1 MNWICSQIGAREHYA
16 IPRVLHRR
24 GKLDSLYTD
33 LWASPLWREAG
44 AMIGR
49 PVLLTRYHRDLETA
63 RVENFN
69 LTTLVDKA
77 FGCGVGTNPYDWFL
91 RVGSDFGRSVEASL
105 QRRKKVDWSEIIF
118 FGYDTGFLEAAS
130 FVKGRGGKAVVC
142 QMDPSRFEV
151 DLVKA
156 EEKIWPGWA
165 KRSAEVP
172 ESYFKRREGEW
183 ALADLVMV
191 NSEWSRQA
199 LIQQGVKDDKI
210 IVVPLAYEMPKVER
224 RVSKVEGFGNA
235 ENSHRPLSLVPRH
248 LPSGTRLSTF
258 DSRHPLRVLFL
269 GQVILRKGIQYLIE
283 AARSLQNEPVHFD
296 VVGPVGISEEAIRSA
311 PGNMSFHG
319 AISRDKAAG
328 FFAKADLF
336 VLPTLSDGFAL
347 TQIEAMAHGVPV
359 ITTPNC
365 GVVVSDGSDGV
376 IVSER
381 DACQLADALK
391 SLIESPERLSRM
403 GEAARLKA
411 NQFGL
416 QQLGENLELVESRL
430 K

>member
-44 AMIGR
+44 SMIGR
-49 PVLLTRYHRDLETA
+49 PALALRYHRDLETA
-63 RVENFN
+63 RVKNFN

-77 FGCGVGTNPYDWFL
+77 FGGGVDTNPYDWFL

-105 QRRKKVDWSEIIF
+105 QRRKKVDWSEMIF

-130 FVKGRGGKAVVC
+130 WVRSRGGKVVVC

-156 EEKIWPGWA
+156 EEKLWPGWA
-165 KRSAEVP
+165 KHSAEVP
-172 ESYFKRREGEW
+172 ESYFKRREQEW
-183 ALADLVMV
+183 AIADLVMV

-199 LIQQGVKDDKI
+199 LISQGVKDDKI
-210 IVVPLAYEMPKVER
+210 IVVPLAYEVAEVESR
-224 RVSKVEGFGNA
+224 GSKVEGFGNA
-235 ENSHRPLSLVPRH
+235 ANSLRP
-248 LPSGTRLSTF
+248 STF
-258 DSRHPLRVLFL
+258 DTRHPLRVLFL

-283 AARSLQNEPVHFD
+283 AARFLQNEPVHFD
-296 VVGPVGISEEAIRSA
+296 VVGPIGISEEAIRSV
-311 PGNMSFHG
+311 PDNMTFHG
-319 AISRDKAAG
+319 AISRDKAPE
-328 FFAKADLF
+328 FFAKSDLF
-336 VLPTLSDGFAL
+336 VLPTLSDGFGL
-347 TQIEAMAHGVPV
+347 TQIEAMAYGLPV

-365 GVVVSDGSDGV
+365 GAVVSDGSDGV
-376 IVSER
+376 IVSVR
-381 DACQLADALK
+381 DACKLADVLK
-391 SLIESPERLSRM
+391 SFVESPERLSKMRD
-403 GEAARLKA
+403 AARLKSA
-411 NQFGL
+411 QFGL
-416 QQLGENLELVESRL
+416 RQLGENLEKLEARL

>member
-44 AMIGR
+44 SLIGR
-49 PVLLTRYHRDLETA
+49 PALASRYHRDLETA
-63 RVENFN
+63 HVKNFN

-77 FGCGVGTNPYDWFL
+77 FGGGSDMNPYEWFL

-105 QRRKKVDWSEIIF
+105 RRRKKVDWSEMVF

-130 FVKGRGGKAVVC
+130 YVRNRGGKAVVC

-156 EEKIWPGWA
+156 EEKLWPGWA

-172 ESYFKRREGEW
+172 ESYFKRREQEW
-183 ALADLVMV
+183 GIADLVMV
-191 NSEWSRQA
+191 NSEWTKGA
-199 LIQQGVKDDKI
+199 LIRQGVSADKI
-210 IVVPLAYEMPKVER
+210 VIVPLAYEADKR
-224 RVSKVEGFGNA
+224 RNLKPETGNLKGGSYSA
-235 ENSHRPLSLVPRH
+235 VDSENSSLRSQVSSFSVR
-248 LPSGTRLSTF
+248 
-258 DSRHPLRVLFL
+258 PLRVLFL

-283 AARSLQNEPVHFD
+283 AARSLQNEPIHFD
-296 VVGPVGISEEAIRSA
+296 VVGPIGISEEAIRSA
-311 PGNMSFHG
+311 PDNMSFHG
-319 AISRDKAAG
+319 AISRDKAPG

-347 TQIEAMAHGVPV
+347 TQIEAMAYGLPV

-365 GVVVSDGSDGV
+365 GEVVSDGVDGK
-376 IVSER
+376 IVQAR
-381 DACQLADALK
+381 DAGKLAEAL
-391 SLIESPERLSRM
+391 SSFLEVPELLVTMR
-403 GEAARLKA
+403 EAARLKA

-416 QQLGENLELVESRL
+416 QQLGENLEKLEARL